1 MDYTENTLTKNK
13 RLKNME
19 VYKSAY
25 WSIFYNE
32 EWKLLT
38 PVWNNNSENLTEGE
52 YKAEMENY
60 VELVEKHRPKQ
71 L

>member
-1 MDYTENTLTKNK
+1 
-13 RLKNME
+13 ME